1 MLVIEQLHTHL
12 HQGFQ
17 QLGRVVGHHAH
28 EQGVLAG
35 AAAHGLGI
43 GGHVLPERGRG
54 FIARLGQHAPVR
66 HRDPGREIP
75 GDRELLAVL
84 GSGLPDLG
92 QIHLLGT
99 GGKHGRQV

>member
-1 MLVIEQLHTHL
+1 MLVIEQLHAHL

-43 GGHVLPERGRG
+43 GGYVLPARWRG

-92 QIHLLGT
+92 QIHLLST
-99 GGKHGRQV
+99 GWKHGRQV